1 MDSNLLPRV
10 LFLFIITQTVFQT
23 GSTSVPDVRMIDSY
37 RMRRDTE
44 PLSFKVRPSNETV
57 LPGDTVLLRCSAQ
70 NGDISRQK
78 WYKGDQLLAPPFSGS
93 VFVLQN
99 LNLLVVGTEENAGKY
114 TCVLGRGEEAIS
126 TDVWITLKTELAFL
140 DKPSNATIQFGESH
154 IFPCSAEGAV
164 DISWT
169 KDEQPSHTF
178 IDGDRVLQHRG
189 DLVFTAVSLTDSG
202 RYTCTARSTEGG
214 RSIQAQAI
222 LKVDIDVDNVCG
234 RPFYPH
240 GPDGFVVGG
249 TEVERGAFPWQ
260 AMLWDIRP
268 ARNRFFCSGSL
279 LTGRWVITA
288 AHCIRESGVGK
299 DDFIVRL
306 GRHTTERGT
315 FEQTERSYVVE
326 EIIMHPDFNGDTYES
341 DIALLKLSGPEVTF
355 TEYILPICLPE
366 VLDARRLVR
375 SGQVGTVT
383 GWGAVQEG
391 GPYSTTL
398 MKVSLPLVSLGRC
411 RRAHPQ
417 YAGDI
422 SKNMFCAGRTSGGRD
437 ACEGDSGGPFA
448 AFDDG
453 RWMLLGIVSWGDG
466 CALQGKYGVYT
477 RVHRFREWILTYV
490 EKPANPG
497 DGDDDNN
504 AIPCNSAPCQNN
516 ARCIL
521 AEDREGGYYCNC
533 PSGFEGRH
541 CETDVNECASNPC
554 RYGGR
559 CEDRLNGYSCI
570 CRPGYS
576 GHNCQIDV
584 NECASN
590 PCQHG
595 GWCVDKVNGYSCDCQ
610 PGYTGENCQ
619 TDINECGSNPCQH
632 GGRCT
637 DGANGY
643 TCSCLSG
650 YTGNNCQTVLRKCGS
665 NPCQHG
671 GRCTDRVIGS
681 TYSYS
686 CVCRPGYSGQNCHID
701 VNDCGSNPCQ
711 HGGWCVD
718 RVNSYSCDCQPGY
731 TGENCQTD
739 INECGSIN
747 PCQHGG
753 RCIDRVNGYSCDCPP
768 GYTGKH
774 CQTDINECGSSPCQ
788 HGGQCT
794 DRVNGYTC
802 SCPSGYTGNNC
813 QADVNECSSNP
824 CQHGGRC
831 IDRVNGYSCDC
842 QPGYTGENCQTDI
855 NECGSNPCQN
865 GGRCIDKV
873 NGYNCDC
880 QPGYIG
886 GNCQTAPAPSCTA
899 GQFLCDNGKCISE
912 AWKCDGDNDCGD
924 ASDEPAS
931 CPPSETSTTEEAT
944 EPEERTTWDR
954 RRRKRH
960 LPVQELTAEQKFR
973 IDKAI
978 RTAEI
983 ATERG
988 DVETAKQS
996 FKEAVNLAPQNA
1008 AVITSYG
1015 RFLETIGKPE
1025 EADENYARAL
1035 LYAANTTS
1043 AIQGRHRMLPVLET
1057 RYRVLQTDISHKND
1071 FVVKVIQKHSSPADK
1086 SKILLD
1092 CFYRQSIFS
1101 NDSVETKRADD
1112 ERAGITEAIDY
1123 IQLTLGNDTSLPDVK
1138 EIHRLLLS
1146 RSTPQW
1152 AGRVRNITVFVGPT
1166 HNPPGPDDVGSKM
1179 AEFQTWL
1186 TSEET
1191 QDMHPIERAASAHHK
1206 LVHIHPFRDGNGRT
1220 ARMLLNAILLKS
1232 GFVPVTFSK
1241 TDRRKYA
1248 AHLMMSDDIG
1258 PAHGRAFVRHV
1269 AQIVDRH
1276 LDKII
1281 ERLHD
1286 KSFPVWLQKCSL

>member
-1 MDSNLLPRV
+1 MLWFLLSSAMDSNFLPRV
-10 LFLFIITQTVFQT
+10 LFLFITTQSFFQA
-23 GSTSVPDVRMIDSY
+23 GSTSVLDVRQTLRESY
-37 RMRRDTE
+37 RLMRRGTE
-44 PLSFKVRPSNETV
+44 PLSFKERPSNETV
-57 LPGDTVLLRCSAQ
+57 LPGDTVLIACSAQ

-78 WYKGDQLLAPPFSGS
+78 WYKGDQPLAPPFSGS

-114 TCVLGRGEEAIS
+114 TCVLERGEETIS
-126 TDVWITLKTELAFL
+126 ADVWITLKTELAFL
-140 DKPSNATIQFGESH
+140 DKPSNATVQFGESH

-169 KDEQPSHTF
+169 KDGQPSDTF

-240 GPDGFVVGG
+240 APDGFVVGG

-288 AHCIRESGVGK
+288 AHCIREPGVRK

-306 GRHTTERGT
+306 GRHTTERGA
-315 FEQTERSYVVE
+315 FEQTERSYMVE
-326 EIIMHPDFNGDTYES
+326 EIIVHPDFNGNTYES

-448 AFDDG
+448 AYDNG

-477 RVHRFREWILTYV
+477 RVHRFREWILTYL
-490 EKPANPG
+490 EKTANPG
-497 DGDDDNN
+497 DDDDNN
-504 AIPCNSAPCQNN
+504 SIPCNSAPCQNN

-541 CETDVNECASNPC
+541 CET
-554 RYGGR
+554 G
-559 CEDRLNGYSCI
+559 
-570 CRPGYS
+570 
-576 GHNCQIDV
+576 
-584 NECASN
+584 
-590 PCQHG
+590 
-595 GWCVDKVNGYSCDCQ
+595 
-610 PGYTGENCQ
+610 
-619 TDINECGSNPCQH
+619 
-632 GGRCT
+632 
-637 DGANGY
+637 
-643 TCSCLSG
+643 
-650 YTGNNCQTVLRKCGS
+650 LRKCGS

-686 CVCRPGYSGQNCHID
+686 CVCRPGYLGENCQID
-701 VNDCGSNPCQ
+701 VNECSSNPCQ

-718 RVNSYSCDCQPGY
+718 RVNGYSCDCQPGY
-731 TGENCQTD
+731 TGEHCQTD

-753 RCIDRVNGYSCDCPP
+753 RCID
-768 GYTGKH
+768 K
-774 CQTDINECGSSPCQ
+774 
-788 HGGQCT
+788 
-794 DRVNGYTC
+794 
-802 SCPSGYTGNNC
+802 
-813 QADVNECSSNP
+813 
-824 CQHGGRC
+824 
-831 IDRVNGYSCDC
+831 VNGYSCDC
-842 QPGYTGENCQTDI
+842 QPGYTGDNCQTDI
-855 NECGSNPCQN
+855 NECASSPCAN
-865 GGRCIDKV
+865 GGVCRDGV
-873 NGYNCDC
+873 NGYSCDC
-880 QPGYIG
+880 LDGYTG
-886 GNCQTAPAPSCTA
+886 LRCESAPAPSCTA
-899 GQFLCDNGKCISE
+899 GQFRCDNGKCISE

-931 CPPSETSTTEEAT
+931 CPPSETSTTEEPT
-944 EPEERTTWDR
+944 EPEEQTTWDR

-973 IDKAI
+973 IDNAI

-996 FKEAVNLAPQNA
+996 YKEAVNLAPKNA
-1008 AVITSYG
+1008 AVITRYG
-1015 RFLETIGKPE
+1015 RFLETIGKLE

-1035 LYAANTTS
+1035 LYAPNTTS
-1043 AIQGRHRMLPVLET
+1043 AIQGRHRLLPVLET

-1071 FVVKVIQKHSSPADK
+1071 FVVKELQKHSSSAGV
-1086 SKILLD
+1086 SKMLFN
-1092 CFYRQSIFS
+1092 CFYRPFVFS
-1101 NDSVETKRADD
+1101 NDSVDTKRRDG
-1112 ERAGITEAIDY
+1112 EKIGIMEAVDY
-1123 IQLTLGNDTSLPDVK
+1123 VKSTLGNRSLPDVK
-1138 EIHRLLLS
+1138 EIHQRLLS
-1146 RSTPQW
+1146 RSNPLW
-1152 AGRVRNITVFVGPT
+1152 AGRVRNMTVFVGPT

-1232 GFVPVTFSK
+1232 GFVPATFSK

-1258 PAHGRAFVRHV
+1258 PSHGKAFVRHV
-1269 AQIVDRH
+1269 AQIVDRY